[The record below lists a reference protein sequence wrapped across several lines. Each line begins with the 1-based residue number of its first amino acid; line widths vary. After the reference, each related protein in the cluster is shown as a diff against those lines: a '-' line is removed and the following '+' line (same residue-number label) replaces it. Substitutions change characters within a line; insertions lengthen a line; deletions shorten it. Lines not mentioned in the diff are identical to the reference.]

1 MKSLQEKG
9 EIIVAVEEIDTRKE
23 MVDAMTDVEEMIT
36 KKAEIG
42 IVQNAIT
49 PILHSERSVTAV
61 KQIDLEMVQV
71 SLKENSTEE
80 EKIPKNLEIGLVLS
94 VTILTS
100 PSEINA
106 IAVKQIDLEMVQV
119 SLKENS
125 TEEEKIPK
133 NLEIGLALSVT
144 ILTSPSE
151 INATGVKPID
161 LVLVANQ
168 NPEAEAMNAVVLD
181 LKEEIPVV
189 EEDDHPVVLA
199 SHVDLDSEALVEAA
213 LEVIDQEEVAV
224 GAEFGTPQ
232 HSFCLNPSKPYGE
245 QGGYALGRSSRA

>member
-1 MKSLQEKG
+1 
-9 EIIVAVEEIDTRKE
+9 VAVEEIDTRKE

-49 PILHSERSVTAV
+49 PILPSERSVTAV
-61 KQIDLEMVQV
+61 KQIDLEMVKV

-80 EKIPKNLEIGLVLS
+80 EIIPKNREIGLVLS
-94 VTILTS
+94 VTIL
-100 PSEINA
+100 I
-106 IAVKQIDLEMVQV
+106 
-119 SLKENS
+119 
-125 TEEEKIPK
+125 
-133 NLEIGLALSVT
+133 
-144 ILTSPSE
+144 SPSE
-151 INATGVKPID
+151 INATVVKPID

-181 LKEEIPVV
+181 LKEEILVV
-189 EEDDHPVVLA
+189 EEDGRQAVLA
-199 SHVDLDSEALVEAA
+199 SHVDLDSEALVEAP
-213 LEVIDQEEVAV
+213 LGVIDQEEVAV

-232 HSFCLNPSKPYGE
+232 HSFCLNPSKSYGE

>member
-1 MKSLQEKG
+1 M
-9 EIIVAVEEIDTRKE
+9 AVEEIDTRKE

-49 PILHSERSVTAV
+49 PILPSERSVTAV
-61 KQIDLEMVQV
+61 KQIDLEMVKV

-80 EKIPKNLEIGLVLS
+80 EI
-94 VTILTS
+94 
-100 PSEINA
+100 
-106 IAVKQIDLEMVQV
+106 
-119 SLKENS
+119 
-125 TEEEKIPK
+125 IPK

-144 ILTSPSE
+144 ILISPSE
-151 INATGVKPID
+151 INATVVKPID

-181 LKEEIPVV
+181 LKEEILVV
-189 EEDDHPVVLA
+189 EEGGRQAVLA
-199 SHVDLDSEALVEAA
+199 SHADLDSEALVEAA
-213 LEVIDQEEVAV
+213 LGVIDQEEVAV

-232 HSFCLNPSKPYGE
+232 HSFCLNPSKSYGE
-245 QGGYALGRSSRA
+245 QGGYALGRCSRA

>member
-1 MKSLQEKG
+1 M
-9 EIIVAVEEIDTRKE
+9 AVEEIDTRKE

-49 PILHSERSVTAV
+49 PILHSERSVT
-61 KQIDLEMVQV
+61 
-71 SLKENSTEE
+71 
-80 EKIPKNLEIGLVLS
+80 
-94 VTILTS
+94 
-100 PSEINA
+100 
-106 IAVKQIDLEMVQV
+106 AVKQIDLEMVQV

>member
-1 MKSLQEKG
+1 LKSLQEKG

-23 MVDAMTDVEEMIT
+23 MVAAMTDVEEMIT

-71 SLKENSTEE
+71 SLKENSSGEE
-80 EKIPKNLEIGLVLS
+80 I
-94 VTILTS
+94 
-100 PSEINA
+100 
-106 IAVKQIDLEMVQV
+106 
-119 SLKENS
+119 
-125 TEEEKIPK
+125 IPK

-144 ILTSPSE
+144 ILISPSE
-151 INATGVKPID
+151 INATVVKLID
-161 LVLVANQ
+161 LVRVANQ

-181 LKEEIPVV
+181 LKEEITVAEEDGRQAVV
-189 EEDDHPVVLA
+189 E
-199 SHVDLDSEALVEAA
+199 SHVDLDSEALVEAVRG
-213 LEVIDQEEVAV
+213 VIDLEEGVV
-224 GAEFGTPQ
+224 GAEFGAPQ
-232 HSFCLNPSKPYGE
+232 HSFRLNPSKSHGE